1 MTLVLMILS
10 AGFIISQNKDDLFI
24 DYSIDTPN
32 SVRGEK
38 RNKSGLGIKNGNG
51 IPVFFPVYN
60 GVETSAVTDKFMQ
73 DIQYS
78 VSVGDIVPLDTR
90 RPPKFLDS
98 CKGGGGTDSAA
109 VKKRFAELKASRQPH
124 LATELLKYCALQ
136 HYDGGLYLDSQSTL
150 SITVDHL
157 LTEMTNPKI
166 GYITVSGNDR
176 NIAVLNDPKISPDSI
191 HGGLLYVRKKKSTKI
206 VEGMISTLLSTDV
219 KTLEKSPLLLSKT
232 LYDLMKKDAPSKSK
246 DVWYFLQHTCNLFS
260 LGQRKVA
267 TPVDA
272 YALNSYR

>member
-1 MTLVLMILS
+1 M
-10 AGFIISQNKDDLFI
+10 SQDQSGLFI

-32 SVRGEK
+32 SIRSEQK
-38 RNKSGLGIKNGNG
+38 NKSELEITKGNG

-60 GVETSAVTDKFMQ
+60 GVKSSAVTDKLMQ
-73 DIQYS
+73 DIQNS
-78 VSVGDIVPLDTR
+78 ASVGDIVPLDAR

-98 CKGGGGTDSAA
+98 CKGGVIKDSIA

-150 SITVDHL
+150 SITIDHIL
-157 LTEMTNPKI
+157 KEMTKTII
-166 GYITVSGNDR
+166 GNIDR
-176 NIAVLNDPKISPDSI
+176 NIAVLNDPKVSPDSI
-191 HGGLLYVRKKKSTKI
+191 HGGLLYVNKKKSTNI
-206 VEGMISTLLSTDV
+206 VDGMISTLLSTDV
-219 KTLEKSPLLLSKT
+219 KTLEKSPLLLPKT
-232 LYDLMKKDAPSKSK
+232 LYDLMNKDAPSKSE

-260 LGQRKVA
+260 LGQREVA
-267 TPVDA
+267 TPVDV